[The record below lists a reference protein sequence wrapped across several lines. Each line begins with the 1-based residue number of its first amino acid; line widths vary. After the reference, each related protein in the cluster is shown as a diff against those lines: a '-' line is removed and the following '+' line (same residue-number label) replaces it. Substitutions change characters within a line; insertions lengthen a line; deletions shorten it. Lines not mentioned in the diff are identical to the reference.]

1 MGFRISW
8 IATEAS
14 EENVLAALDAVKT
27 GETDAYPDFDL
38 CVVTAKPGWTVIWSN
53 DEVFFD
59 DARCMALSREFPL
72 LGVHVNETVMYSDAR
87 WFDGGGLVW
96 KIWHEGDEDP
106 AHLARIGPL
115 PDQAAEIEQAKRAEQ
130 KRDDEANPGDGVD
143 IIFEIPLALAAS
155 YCGFKH
161 DEFEGTEDSC
171 KELQSQ
177 LVTKKPRSF
186 LARLF
191 GG

>member
-14 EENVLAALDAVKT
+14 EETVLAALYAVKT

-38 CVVTAKPGWTVIWSN
+38 CLVTAKPGWTIIWSN
-53 DEVFFD
+53 DEAFFD
-59 DARCMALSREFPL
+59 DARCIVLSRAFPL

-87 WFDGGGLVW
+87 WFEAGEMVW
-96 KIWHEGDEDP
+96 KIWHEGDKDL
-106 AHLARIGPL
+106 AHLARIGAI
-115 PDQAAEIEQAKRAEQ
+115 PDHAAEIEQAKRAEQ
-130 KRDDEANPGDGVD
+130 KRDDEANPGDAAD
-143 IIFEIPLALAAS
+143 FIFEIPLELAAS

-161 DEFEGTEDSC
+161 DEFEGAEDSC
-171 KELQSQ
+171 RELQSQ
-177 LVTKKPRSF
+177 LVAKKPRSF